1 MVDKLN
7 VALIDDDEAILDSVQ
22 LYLRRKGFAVSC
34 FQSAKDFLDAL
45 DAGPAFDCVVSDVKM
60 PGISGLDLQRSL
72 SERSELIPLVLI
84 TAHGDVDMAVSTIKA
99 GAFDFIE
106 KPIDGGRLAASI
118 RDAIKQSQDKL
129 SEVREI
135 ATLRERFADL
145 SERQQ
150 QVVAFAV
157 QGLSNKQIAVQ
168 LGISPRTVEHYR
180 ESAMERM
187 QAGSLAELV
196 HMAVRIKIQRSPFR
210 IR

>member
-1 MVDKLN
+1 MADKLN
-7 VALIDDDEAILDSVQ
+7 VALIDDDEAILDSLQ
-22 LYLRRKGFAVSC
+22 LYLRRKAFAVNC
-34 FQSAKDFLDAL
+34 FQSAKGFLDAL
-45 DAGPAFDCVVSDVKM
+45 DAGTAFDCVVSDVKM

-106 KPIDGGRLAASI
+106 KPIDGRRLVASI
-118 RDAIKQSQDKL
+118 SEAIKRNREKL
-129 SEVREI
+129 SDEREI
-135 ATLRERFADL
+135 AALRKRYGDL

-150 QVVAFAV
+150 QVVGLAV
-157 QGLSNKQIAVQ
+157 QGLSNKEIAAR
-168 LGISPRTVEHYR
+168 LSLSPRTVEHYR

-196 HMAVRIKIQRSPFR
+196 HMAVRLKILRPPSV
-210 IR
+210 